1 MCLTDIEGKSV
12 IADWFITTLK
22 NKTYKYIPSISKYVY
37 TDKLDDTVNEY
48 KSTYHRTIK
57 IYSGDVTSSIYFDM
71 GIENNEK
78 DPIFKVDD

>member
-22 NKTYKYIPSISKYVY
+22 NKTYKYMPSISKYVY
-37 TDKLDDTVNEY
+37 TDKLNEY